1 MRERLTRSSV
11 TLRLPSA
18 LAVLAL
24 ITYASAVQALEAGFN
39 TTVISTM
46 VDHDRFNGCLIKV
59 DRVPDQLSCRQN
71 EDGIAWVVAECD
83 TEQGRDSFRQAQIA
97 LLTTGKLAIW
107 VSDSSTTEGFC
118 NVYRTIYSN

>member
-1 MRERLTRSSV
+1 
-11 TLRLPSA
+11 LRLPSA

-83 TEQGRDSFRQAQIA
+83 TEQGRDSFKQAQLA

-118 NVYRTIYSN
+118 NVYRTIYSG